1 MSSNPHGVS
10 EIQSKS
16 LPMLTVG
23 NRGLSNALWAKVEL
37 TNCHL
42 PAMFAIWLTWSACW
56 GYSSIAHRHHCRH
69 FYLNT
74 RPHKH
79 LIHTFNVHWMFVWPG
94 MHVCDWAMSDLAV
107 PNLTLRHHCTHFHL
121 NTRPHNH
128 LIHTFNVH
136 WMFVWPGMQVVC
148 KCVNGDIRFSSLE
161 SDIFIHRGILTCI
174 PGFGA
179 AQSVKTPDSV
189 VSNLKIIY
197 FPKA

>member
-1 MSSNPHGVS
+1 MAWYACVRLSHVRFGSA
-10 EIQSKS
+10 KS
-16 LPMLTVG
+16 GP
-23 NRGLSNALWAKVEL
+23 
-37 TNCHL
+37 
-42 PAMFAIWLTWSACW
+42 
-56 GYSSIAHRHHCRH
+56 IADSV
-69 FYLNT
+69 L
-74 RPHKH
+74 
-79 LIHTFNVHWMFVWPG
+79 L
-94 MHVCDWAMSDLAV
+94 
-107 PNLTLRHHCTHFHL
+107 NLTLRHHCTHFHL

-128 LIHTFNVH
+128 LIHTLNMH

-148 KCVNGDIRFSSLE
+148 KCVNGDIRFSNLE